1 MPGRVRSA
9 GCEAD
14 QNVQSKDD
22 HGPGGEPGPIRSL
35 WSWRVA
41 LSPCWAGQGTDGEGD
56 KQDIF
61 RKTVELTNRS
71 RLGCQVFLT
80 KSVDGM
86 IAKLPSATRNM
97 YVDGEYL
104 PVRLIVWSRY

>member
-1 MPGRVRSA
+1 MCKARTITVQVESQGRLGHS
-9 GCEAD
+9 G
-14 QNVQSKDD
+14 
-22 HGPGGEPGPIRSL
+22 HGVL
-35 WSWRVA
+35 
-41 LSPCWAGQGTDGEGD
+41 LSRLAGQGRAPMGMRTR
-56 KQDIF
+56 DIS
-61 RKTVELTNRS
+61 RKTIELTYRS